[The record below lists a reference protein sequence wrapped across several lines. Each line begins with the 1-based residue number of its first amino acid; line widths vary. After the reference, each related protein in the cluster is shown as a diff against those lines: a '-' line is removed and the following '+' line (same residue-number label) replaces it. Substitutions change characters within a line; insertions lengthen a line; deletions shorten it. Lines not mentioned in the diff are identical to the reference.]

1 MYILSPITPSSIK
14 YPLVAVRITQQQ
26 HQRGGVDNV
35 NPSPLYYHCPVKL
48 LVKLNNECAREQY
61 LYKYLPADL
70 LEHGGGHGAGPGEGG
85 GGARQAAELLALLLL
100 VDEVAARPVG
110 AVAHDPV
117 LLTVL
122 GLVFVV
128 PNNVL
133 LQNKTKVVN
142 RLLSR
147 RLDELT
153 LSSCLP

>member
-1 MYILSPITPSSIK
+1 MPLPRETPGQA
-14 YPLVAVRITQQQ
+14 LVSQ
-26 HQRGGVDNV
+26 H
-35 NPSPLYYHCPVKL
+35 LI
-48 LVKLNNECAREQY
+48 
-61 LYKYLPADL
+61 
-70 LEHGGGHGAGPGEGG
+70 EHGGGHVAGPGEGG
-85 GGARQAAELLALLLL
+85 GGARHAAKPLLALMLL

-122 GLVFVV
+122 RLVFVV

-133 LQNKTKVVN
+133 LQKKTKVVN
-142 RLLSR
+142 QLLSR

>member
-1 MYILSPITPSSIK
+1 MCQCQEK
-14 YPLVAVRITQQQ
+14 V
-26 HQRGGVDNV
+26 
-35 NPSPLYYHCPVKL
+35 
-48 LVKLNNECAREQY
+48 

-70 LEHGGGHGAGPGEGG
+70 LEHGGGHVAGPGEGV
-85 GGARQAAELLALLLL
+85 GGASHAAEPLLALLLL